1 MVTYEN
7 SSNNDVSTLSL
18 LFIDYIKIDEQR
30 RKPPGL

>member
-7 SSNNDVSTLSL
+7 SSSNDVSTLSL

-30 RKPPGL
+30 RKTPGL